1 MADGSLARRYAK
13 ALIELGDEHTA
24 VVRIADD
31 LHTFAEVLDLDG
43 GALRAAMEN
52 PGFSIGERRA
62 VLDAVLPKLGQHALV
77 SNFIKLLL
85 DKNRFTVL
93 PEITRAYDAMADE
106 RAGRVRATVT
116 TAHELSPAMAA
127 EVEASLT
134 ASTGKTVVVRFDTD
148 PSLIGGIV
156 AKIGDL
162 VIDASVRARLDQV
175 RQQLLS
181 DPSVPVAEA

>member
-24 VVRIADD
+24 VERIADD
-31 LHTFAEVLDLDG
+31 LHTFAAVLDLDD
-43 GALRAAMEN
+43 GALRSAMEN
-52 PGFSIGERRA
+52 PGFSIAERRG
-62 VLDAVLPKLGQHALV
+62 VLEQVLPKLGQHALV

-85 DKNRFTVL
+85 DKNRFTAL
-93 PEITRAYDAMADE
+93 SEITRAYDAMADE
-106 RAGRVRATVT
+106 RAGRVRATVS

-127 EVEASLT
+127 EVEAALA
-134 ASTGKTVVVRFDTD
+134 ASTGKTVVVRFETD

-162 VIDASVRARLDQV
+162 VIDASVRARLEQV
-175 RQQLLS
+175 RQKLLT
-181 DPSVPVAEA
+181 DPTAPVGEA